1 MCGIAGVI
9 NRSNK
14 INQDLFD
21 KMLDELKERGP
32 DDRGTYF
39 EERLALGNRRLAII
53 DLSQTGHQPVFNE
66 NKNVVVVFNGEIY
79 NYQALR
85 NRINRRHK
93 FRGVSDTEILVHL
106 YEEKGEKLVYD
117 IEGMFAFAIYNK
129 EEDKLTLVR
138 DHFGKK
144 PLYYYFDGETFSFA
158 SEMKSFLV
166 NPIIK
171 NKLTINR
178 NSLTKL
184 LFYGYIPSSHSIFNE
199 IKKLEPATLI
209 QFDIRKWRI
218 SKRINYWDLPHAI
231 NNNYTE
237 DEILIKT
244 KNLLTQSLK
253 KRLIADVPIGILL
266 SGGVDSSLLTCL
278 LAEMGSNCEA
288 YVVRSEKDD
297 KDSESSYAKQVANRC
312 GIKLNVV
319 HIKSSEIL
327 DSFIQMHK
335 YISEPIVD
343 PALYPLFFISKYL
356 SKNIKVVLSGDGGD
370 EIFGGYEKYRAQFI
384 LEKLREFPFLGM
396 IGNML
401 NRSLSVIPFGS
412 NQKIEVYKKFF
423 NNFKTP
429 SYARQFI
436 FGSGSFEVEEVMK
449 LLNIDKIDLHKIFED
464 SVYYNNRYKGSDIIN
479 KILYLD
485 CKIQLPDWYLSVR
498 DRATMAASIEMRN
511 PYLDKSLTEYLFQLP
526 GHFKIRNG
534 ITKYLSKKLLSKYL
548 PDAIVYRNKRGFE
561 IPFNQWI
568 CKPLKNL
575 YTEYL
580 NDKRLKDY
588 FNTQYINNLFKDH
601 LSGRQNNQFKLARIF
616 TFSYW
621 LKTYK
626 IN

>member
-1 MCGIAGVI
+1 
-9 NRSNK
+9 
-14 INQDLFD
+14 
-21 KMLDELKERGP
+21 
-32 DDRGTYF
+32 
-39 EERLALGNRRLAII
+39 
-53 DLSQTGHQPVFNE
+53 
-66 NKNVVVVFNGEIY
+66 
-79 NYQALR
+79 
-85 NRINRRHK
+85 
-93 FRGVSDTEILVHL
+93 
-106 YEEKGEKLVYD
+106 
-117 IEGMFAFAIYNK
+117 
-129 EEDKLTLVR
+129 
-138 DHFGKK
+138 
-144 PLYYYFDGETFSFA
+144 
-158 SEMKSFLV
+158 
-166 NPIIK
+166 
-171 NKLTINR
+171 
-178 NSLTKL
+178 
-184 LFYGYIPSSHSIFNE
+184 
-199 IKKLEPATLI
+199 
-209 QFDIRKWRI
+209 
-218 SKRINYWDLPHAI
+218 
-231 NNNYTE
+231 
-237 DEILIKT
+237 
-244 KNLLTQSLK
+244 
-253 KRLIADVPIGILL
+253 
-266 SGGVDSSLLTCL
+266 
-278 LAEMGSNCEA
+278 
-288 YVVRSEKDD
+288 
-297 KDSESSYAKQVANRC
+297 
-312 GIKLNVV
+312 
-319 HIKSSEIL
+319 
-327 DSFIQMHK
+327 
-335 YISEPIVD
+335 
-343 PALYPLFFISKYL
+343 
-356 SKNIKVVLSGDGGD
+356 
-370 EIFGGYEKYRAQFI
+370 
-384 LEKLREFPFLGM
+384 
-396 IGNML
+396 ML